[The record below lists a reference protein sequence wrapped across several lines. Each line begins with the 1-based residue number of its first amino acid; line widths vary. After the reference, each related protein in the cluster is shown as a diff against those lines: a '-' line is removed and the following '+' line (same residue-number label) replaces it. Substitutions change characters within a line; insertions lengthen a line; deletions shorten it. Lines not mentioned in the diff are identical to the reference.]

1 MQSTLL
7 GPFFVLQN
15 LSLESI
21 LQVLQYVIQ
30 DFPLEII
37 VVLLLVVVLVWEQS
51 SNIDSFSSTR
61 FERAG

>member
-30 DFPLEII
+30 DFPQEFQLTRVI
-37 VVLLLVVVLVWEQS
+37 VLVWEQS
-51 SNIDSFSSTR
+51 SNIDSFSFTR

>member
-30 DFPLEII
+30 DFPPEII

-51 SNIDSFSSTR
+51 SNIDSFSFAR
-61 FERAG
+61 FVRAG